1 MTKNDEPPML
11 YGDFTNWKGVP
22 MVKLEDFVLM
32 LAKKYGR
39 QNQEMHEDFQV
50 VLTEMK
56 KSLSKVRR

>member
-1 MTKNDEPPML
+1 ML

-22 MVKLEDFVLM
+22 MMKLEDFVLM